1 MSVPVTF
8 SIKMEMPLE
17 EWKDHCWGSGWTT
30 WEWWYSASA
39 TNDGISAEWYEDAD
53 DPDSRIEK
61 DFRTWQQLAD
71 VASQVAASD
80 GFVADQLSRSDL
92 DADAMDRI
100 MQTAFIGEVIYG

>member
-1 MSVPVTF
+1 M
-8 SIKMEMPLE
+8 IKFVIPMEMSLE

-39 TNDGISAEWYEDAD
+39 DDDGIWAEWYEDAD

-61 DFRTWQQLAD
+61 DFRSWRQLAYVASY
-71 VASQVAASD
+71 VASQDAFVAA
-80 GFVADQLSRSDL
+80 QLIGSDL
-92 DADAMDRI
+92 DADGMDRI